1 MKKNQIILVL
11 LLFITVSSRSAA
23 QTLAS
28 KRTAAQGRY
37 NLEKSFADSQRKIF
51 AITSWA
57 GAEFSD
63 LLGRWGNFTRK
74 NQFPNGLMV
83 YTFEQ
88 NYSGSGGS
96 YEPGYTVTDQY
107 GNILDEKKSEDT
119 RYSYNFT
126 DIYEFYVDK
135 NGIII
140 HVKIVAQ

>member
-1 MKKNQIILVL
+1 MKKYKITLVL
-11 LLFITVSSRSAA
+11 LLFSMVCLRSAA

-28 KRTAAQGRY
+28 NRTKAQARY

-88 NYSGSGGS
+88 NYSGSGGT

-107 GNILDEKKSEDT
+107 GNILDQKKSEDT

-126 DIYEFYVDK
+126 DIYEFYVDQ

-140 HVKIVAQ
+140 RVKIVAQ

>member
-1 MKKNQIILVL
+1 MKRNQIILVL
-11 LLFITVSSRSAA
+11 MLFVAAPWRSAA
-23 QTLAS
+23 QTLAT
-28 KRTAAQGRY
+28 KRTAAEGRF
-37 NLEKSFADSQRKIF
+37 NLEKSFAQSQRKIF
-51 AITSWA
+51 DITSWA
-57 GAEFSD
+57 GADISD

-74 NQFPNGLMV
+74 NQWPNGLMV

-88 NYSGSGGS
+88 KYSGSGGS

-126 DIYEFYVDK
+126 DVYEFYVDK

-140 HVKIVAQ
+140 YVKIVAQ